1 MNTTLTA
8 NFRYRKLW
16 LTLGFAMVLAILL
29 LSLLPGKSLP
39 NVPTGDKINHFI
51 AYSSLMLW
59 FSQLFPGRRLQIA
72 IACVAFGAV
81 IEILQ
86 PIVSDR
92 YFEGWDNVANAIGV
106 SIGWLLM
113 RTPLR
118 NSIAWVDGKLGR

>member
-1 MNTTLTA
+1 MSEGQAADLR
-8 NFRYRKLW
+8 FRKLW
-16 LTLGFAMVLAILL
+16 LFLGFAMVLAIVT

-39 NVPTGDKINHFI
+39 SVPTGDKINHFI
-51 AYSSLMLW
+51 GYSLLMLW
-59 FSQLFPGRRLQIA
+59 FSQLFPTRRLTIA
-72 IACVAFGAV
+72 IACVALGAT

-113 RTPLR
+113 FTPLR
-118 NSIAWVDGKLGR
+118 HSILWIDRKLR